1 MSTRLRASECSEP
14 TELDV
19 IELARQRAAEL
30 HAEALARGLD
40 PFQPLA
46 LVLAEAERREIDV
59 ESTAVGSSALQ
70 GARAHFDPV
79 ERLITYEDAD
89 TDFIKAF
96 LIAHEL
102 GHAELGDDASPCEI
116 DPSRPS
122 EAAPTATERV
132 VDHNR
137 RKRREVQMDLFA
149 REFLLPRPFARELHL
164 TKKMS
169 AADITEKLGAPYEV
183 VAQQLLDALLLPP
196 MVRETEPVR
205 EHKEPNAD
213 QKKAIAHR
221 GAPYLLTAGPGTGK
235 TQTLT
240 ARIAALLDD
249 NVDPREIL
257 VLTFSNKAAGEMS
270 DRIAA
275 HDSAAA
281 AAMWIGTFHAFGLD
295 ILRRFGDRIGID
307 PGFRMIDR
315 AEQVELI
322 EEEFPRLDFAHYR
335 NLYDPS
341 LVIRDL
347 LAAISRAK
355 DEVVDA
361 QAYQALVAALEE
373 RTKSGSDEDRE
384 AAAAADEVART
395 YALYERLK
403 GPARVDFGDLVMQ
416 PVKLLEQDSELQ
428 EHFAATYK
436 HVLVDEYQDVN
447 RASVRLLRRLR
458 PAGQN
463 LWAVGDIRQSIY
475 RFRGASSH
483 NMRLFRDQDFPNAC
497 GDRLTINYRS
507 YQEMVDSFVE
517 FAGGMRAGAGE
528 GRALQADRGK
538 CGIKPQLR
546 TSEKPGAASAMIAEA
561 IAEQNAGGRRY
572 RDQAVLCTG
581 NDRLARIGREL
592 ETLGVP
598 VLYLGSL
605 FERPE
610 VKDQL
615 ALLHLLT
622 DPRGMALVR
631 VALFVDARFELVDL
645 WSAIQSLRDEEALPP
660 RWLSEGPPPSAT
672 LGAAAA
678 MSEIARILAGFDAN
692 SHPWD
697 VLCAVL
703 LDRTDTARRYSQS
716 ESVQDRSAAIALW
729 QFLNFLRVQ
738 PAGPGQQ
745 IPRLLSRIRRL
756 LRLQDER
763 DLRQLPAAAQSLDAV
778 RLMTVHGSKGLEFPV
793 VHFPG
798 MSANTIPRPYQRKP
812 CPPPPGMIAGASDEL
827 EEELR
832 SAHDEEQ
839 QCLFYVALSRAKD
852 RLYLY
857 AEMRNRRA
865 KQSLSSFIANLND
878 KIDSRQLE
886 PQLELPTPPDQIPL
900 PIDSSDL
907 TFAASEVALYRRCA
921 RRFLYTYVLRL
932 GGRRETTPFMDM
944 HEVVRR
950 VIRGIARSGDPPD
963 DADIERLID
972 GEFANSPLGEHGYA
986 ADYKALSTAMVRFFA
1001 SCRAGHNR
1009 QECPSLQL
1017 AIDGQN
1023 IIVTPDEVLTD
1034 PDGRT
1039 VVRSNQTGHRP
1050 SKDDDDIATAAIVL
1064 AAQQAFPGARVEV
1077 VYLADE
1083 DVVPIDLTKRKLDTR
1098 FDWIRDCLTGA
1109 RQGAYATTDKVF
1121 RCPGC
1126 PHLFHCDAV
1135 PSGPL
1140 KIPA

>member
-1 MSTRLRASECSEP
+1 MDA
-14 TELDV
+14 
-19 IELARQRAAEL
+19 IEVARQRAAEL
-30 HAEALARGLD
+30 HSQALARGLD

-46 LVLAEAERREIDV
+46 LALAEAERREIDV
-59 ESTAVGSSALQ
+59 ESTAPGSSGLQ
-70 GARAHFDPV
+70 GARAHFDPA
-79 ERLITYEDAD
+79 ERLITYEDAG

-102 GHAELGDDASPCEI
+102 GHAELGDDPSPCEI
-116 DPSRPS
+116 EPSRPS
-122 EAAPTATERV
+122 EAAPTGTERV

-149 REFLLPRPFARELHL
+149 REFLLPRPFVCELHL
-164 TKKMS
+164 TRKMS
-169 AADITEKLGAPYEV
+169 AADIAGKLDAPYDI

-196 MVRETEPVR
+196 IVPETKTIR

-213 QKKAIAHR
+213 QEKAIAHR

-249 NVDPREIL
+249 KVDPREIL

-270 DRIAA
+270 DRIAE
-275 HDSAAA
+275 HDAAAA

-307 PGFRMIDR
+307 QAFRMIDR
-315 AEQVELI
+315 AEAVELI
-322 EEEFPRLDFAHYR
+322 EDEFPRLDLTHYR

-361 QAYQALVAALEE
+361 QAYQALVTAMAG
-373 RTKSGSDEDRE
+373 RAKSGSDDDR
-384 AAAAADEVART
+384 AIAAAADEVART
-395 YALYERLK
+395 YTLYERLK
-403 GPARVDFGDLVMQ
+403 GPRRVDFGDLVMQ

-428 EHFAATYK
+428 QHFAAIYK

-458 PAGQN
+458 PAGEN

-483 NMRLFRDQDFPNAC
+483 NMRLFKDQDFPNAC

-507 YQEMVDSFVE
+507 YQEVVDSFVE

-528 GRALQADRGK
+528 GRSLQAERGN
-538 CGIKPQLR
+538 CGIKAQLR
-546 TSEKPGAASAMIAEA
+546 TSDRPGAASAMVAEA
-561 IAEQNAGGRRY
+561 IAEEKAQGRRY

-631 VALFVDARFELVDL
+631 AGPLVDAKFELVDL
-645 WSAIQSLRDEEALPP
+645 WSAIQSLRGEEGLPP
-660 RWLSEGPPPSAT
+660 RWLGEDPSSSVT
-672 LGAAAA
+672 PAAAA
-678 MSEIARILAGFDAN
+678 TMSEIARILAGFDAN
-692 SHPWD
+692 SQPWD

-703 LDRTDTARRYSQS
+703 LDRTDIARRYSQS
-716 ESVQDRSAAIALW
+716 DAVQDRSSAIALW
-729 QFLNFLRVQ
+729 QFMNFLRVQ
-738 PAGPGQQ
+738 PTGPGQR

-798 MSANTIPRPYQRKP
+798 MSLNTIPRPYQRKP

-827 EEELR
+827 DDELR
-832 SAHDEEQ
+832 AAHEEEQ

-857 AEMRNRRA
+857 AETRNRRG
-865 KQSLSSFIANLND
+865 KQGLSPFIANLND
-878 KIDSRQLE
+878 TIQSGQME
-886 PQLELPTPPDQIPL
+886 PQLQLPTPPDEIPL
-900 PIDSSDL
+900 PIDSSGL
-907 TFAASEVALYRRCA
+907 IFGASEVALYRRCA

-932 GGRRETTPFMDM
+932 GGRRESTPFMDM

-950 VIRGIARSGDPPD
+950 VIRGISRSDGLPD
-963 DADIERLID
+963 DADIQRLIES
-972 GEFANSPLGEHGYA
+972 EFENSPLGEHGYA

-1001 SCRAGHNR
+1001 SCRAGHSR
-1009 QECPSLQL
+1009 RECPSLQL
-1017 AIDGQN
+1017 AIDGE
-1023 IIVTPDEVLTD
+1023 IIVVTPDELLTD
-1034 PDGRT
+1034 PEGRT
-1039 VVRSNQTGHRP
+1039 VIRSNQTGHRP

-1064 AAQQAFPGARVEV
+1064 AAKQALPGARVEV
-1077 VYLADE
+1077 IYLADE
-1083 DVVPIDLTKRKLDTR
+1083 DVVPVDLTQRKLDTR
-1098 FDWIRDCLTGA
+1098 FEWIRDCLTGV

-1135 PSGPL
+1135 PSGTL
-1140 KIPA
+1140 KISP

>member
-1 MSTRLRASECSEP
+1 
-14 TELDV
+14 LDA
-19 IELARQRAAEL
+19 IEVARQRAAEL
-30 HAEALARGLD
+30 HSDALARGLD

-46 LVLAEAERREIDV
+46 LALAEARRREVDV
-59 ESTAVGSSALQ
+59 ESTAVGSTGLQ

-79 ERLITYEDAD
+79 ERMITYEDAG

-102 GHAELGDDASPCEI
+102 GHAELGDDADPCEI
-116 DPSRPS
+116 EPLRPS
-122 EAAPTATERV
+122 EAAPTGTERV

-149 REFLLPRPFARELHL
+149 REFLLPRPFACELHL
-164 TKKMS
+164 SRKMS
-169 AADITEKLGAPYEV
+169 AADIAEKLGAPYEI

-196 MVRETEPVR
+196 ITPQVDTTR
-205 EHKEPNAD
+205 EHKEPNAN
-213 QKKAIAHR
+213 QTKAIAHR

-249 NVDPREIL
+249 KVDPREIL

-275 HDSAAA
+275 HDAAAA

-307 PGFRMIDR
+307 QGFRMIDR
-315 AEQVELI
+315 AEAVELL
-322 EEEFPRLDFAHYR
+322 EDEFPRLDFTHYR

-341 LVIRDL
+341 LVISDL

-361 QAYQALVAALEE
+361 QAYQALVTAMTE
-373 RTKSGSDEDRE
+373 RAKSGSDDDR
-384 AAAAADEVART
+384 AAATAADEVART
-395 YALYERLK
+395 YALFERLK
-403 GPARVDFGDLVMQ
+403 GPRRVDFGDLVMQ

-428 EHFAATYK
+428 QHFAATYK

-458 PAGQN
+458 PDGEN

-483 NMRLFRDQDFPNAC
+483 NMRLFKDEDFPNAS

-507 YQEMVDSFVE
+507 YQEVVDSFAE
-517 FAGGMRAGAGE
+517 FAEGMRAGAGE
-528 GRALQADRGK
+528 GRSLRADRGK

-546 TSEKPGAASAMIAEA
+546 TSERPGAASAMIAEA
-561 IAEQNAGGRRY
+561 IAEQKAEGRRY
-572 RDQAVLCTG
+572 RDHAVLCTG

-592 ETLGVP
+592 EALGVP
-598 VLYLGSL
+598 ILFLGSL

-610 VKDQL
+610 VKDLL

-631 VALFVDARFELVDL
+631 AGPLVDPRFDLADL
-645 WSAIQSLRDEEALPP
+645 WSAIQSLHGEGALPP
-660 RWLSEGPPPSAT
+660 RWLGEDPPPSVT
-672 LGAAAA
+672 PGAAAA
-678 MSEIARILAGFDAN
+678 MSEIARILAGYDAN
-692 SHPWD
+692 SHPWS

-703 LDRTDTARRYSQS
+703 LDRTDMARRYSQS
-716 ESVQDRSAAIALW
+716 ASVQDRSAAIALW
-729 QFLNFLRVQ
+729 QFMNFLRVQ
-738 PAGPGQQ
+738 PAGTGQQ
-745 IPRLLSRIRRL
+745 IPRLLTRIRRL

-798 MSANTIPRPYQRKP
+798 MSLNTIPRPYQRKP
-812 CPPPPGMIAGASDEL
+812 CAPPPGMIAGAGDEL
-827 EEELR
+827 EDELR
-832 SAHDEEQ
+832 SAHEEEQ

-857 AEMRNRRA
+857 AETRNRRA
-865 KQSLSSFIANLND
+865 KQGLSPFIANLGD
-878 KIDSRQLE
+878 KVESRQLE
-886 PQLELPTPPDQIPL
+886 PQLELPTPSDEIPL
-900 PIDSSDL
+900 RIDSSNL
-907 TFAASEVALYRRCA
+907 TFAASEVAVYRRCA

-932 GGRRETTPFMDM
+932 GGRREMTPFMDM

-950 VIRGIARSGDPPD
+950 VIRRISRSDDPPD
-963 DADIERLID
+963 DAAIQSLID
-972 GEFANSPLGEHGYA
+972 SEFENSPLREHGYA
-986 ADYKALSTAMVRFFA
+986 GDYKALSTAMVRFFA
-1001 SCRAGHNR
+1001 SCRAGHER

-1017 AIDGQN
+1017 AIDGEN
-1023 IIVTPDEVLTD
+1023 IIITPDEVLTD
-1034 PDGRT
+1034 RDGRT
-1039 VVRSNQTGHRP
+1039 VIRSNQTGHRP

-1064 AAQQAFPGARVEV
+1064 AAKHAFPGSRVEV

-1083 DVVPIDLTKRKLDTR
+1083 EVVPIELTQRKLENR
-1098 FDWIRDCLTGA
+1098 IDWIRGCLTGV
-1109 RQGAYATTDKVF
+1109 RQGAYPTTDKIF

-1135 PSGPL
+1135 PPGQIKISG
-1140 KIPA
+1140 